1 MDPLT
6 ATAKIDNTK
15 VKADKDGNLVM
26 SLALRIPLRSS
37 KLIESVKDFA
47 SLQTGAVT
55 VTFEP
60 SQTELDL

>member
-6 ATAKIDNTK
+6 ATAKIDSTK

-26 SLALRIPLRSS
+26 SVALRIPLKSS
-37 KLIESVKDFA
+37 KLINNVKDFA
-47 SLQTGAVT
+47 ALQAGAVT
-55 VTFEP
+55 ATFEP